1 MQKNTLLLPK
11 GEDIWEK
18 LAHEERPIAV
28 YGMGNGADKLFAKL
42 AEIGKKPVAVFA
54 SDGFVRGQSFR
65 GYRVQS
71 LSEIEA
77 AYPDFVILVSFA
89 SRLPGVMEMIFALSE
104 RHTLYLPDM
113 PVMGESYFTRVFM
126 EEHAAELAAVH
137 ARLADEQSRSIFSA
151 VISYKIT
158 GDVSYLKNACST
170 PEEEYA
176 LLSDR
181 ALKRRYSKGNACRIP
196 GNHTHNR
203 RRTGPK
209 NIQKTWKI
217 RGRMRK
223 DKTRACRAV
232 ERRGGSG
239 ILLRR

>member
-89 SRLPGVMEMIFALSE
+89 SRLPEVMEMIFALSAE
-104 RHTLYLPDM
+104 RSDLH
-113 PVMGESYFTRVFM
+113 
-126 EEHAAELAAVH
+126 
-137 ARLADEQSRSIFSA
+137 RLR
-151 VISYKIT
+151 
-158 GDVSYLKNACST
+158 
-170 PEEEYA
+170 
-176 LLSDR
+176 
-181 ALKRRYSKGNACRIP
+181 CRQRIYP
-196 GNHTHNR
+196 T
-203 RRTGPK
+203 
-209 NIQKTWKI
+209 
-217 RGRMRK
+217 
-223 DKTRACRAV
+223 A
-232 ERRGGSG
+232 
-239 ILLRR
+239 